1 MYNVNEIVSRMN
13 QGESLDN
20 IAAELTAALN
30 EAKIAYEAE
39 QAIKTQAKME
49 VAKREDMA
57 CILEDLISWFKTYY
71 ADIAATFTKD
81 LSDEDKD
88 DLFETL
94 LTAII
99 ESVDQTA
106 ETLNN
111 PRPLDPFTMLMMD
124 AFMGDLNKNKP
135 KSKTT
140 TVKTNNTSLKTEDDI
155 LKDFLSKICH

>member
-13 QGESLDN
+13 KGESLDN

-39 QAIKTQAKME
+39 QAMKVQAQME

-57 CILEDLISWFKTYY
+57 DILEDLISWVKTYY
-71 ADIAATFTKD
+71 ADLAATFTKD

-99 ESVDQTA
+99 ESMDQTV
-106 ETLNN
+106 ETFNN
-111 PRPLDPFTMLMMD
+111 PRSLDPFTMLMMD
-124 AFMGDLNKNKP
+124 AFMGDLNHN
-135 KSKTT
+135 KSKSKKT

-155 LKDFLSKICH
+155 LKDFLNKICH